1 MVQRREWEKKEQRQ
15 KNGGGGE
22 AITDD
27 PKTEDWKPEVETDT
41 NWNDHIT
48 IASVFPGMDSVLLS
62 VASFFILVTLQV
74 QGLID
79 ASDKIENLQT
89 QTFHSTCC
97 LQSCGTKSW
106 VENLGSRLQKRP

>member
-1 MVQRREWEKKEQRQ
+1 MN
-15 KNGGGGE
+15 NGGGGE

-48 IASVFPGMDSVLLS
+48 IASVFPGMGFCAFKCCKFLHY
-62 VASFFILVTLQV
+62 ILQV

-79 ASDKIENLQT
+79 ASVKIENLQT